1 MGLSGTDYAHHRHF
15 TDAAEAHRFAYVG
28 QLNRDLMENQR
39 PNERRMVGAE
49 FWESVPSFSYTPPGA
64 AWALGRHALSAG
76 LLILWAAL
84 GLTLAFASVRRL
96 RPA

>member
-1 MGLSGTDYAHHRHF
+1 
-15 TDAAEAHRFAYVG
+15 
-28 QLNRDLMENQR
+28 MENQR